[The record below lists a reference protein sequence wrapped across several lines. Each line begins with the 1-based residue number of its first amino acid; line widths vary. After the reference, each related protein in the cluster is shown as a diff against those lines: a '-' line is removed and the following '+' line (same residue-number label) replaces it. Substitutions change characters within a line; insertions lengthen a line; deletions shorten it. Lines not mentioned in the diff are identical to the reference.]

1 MQSLGNGCGLLLLL
15 TFNVMQQQYQIEHC
29 HAAAV
34 SMSCSNSLVMQQYQ
48 YHVVITYFQI
58 ALVRHFCLHD
68 EIEHCC
74 CRAANMEH
82 MDGGLGDEHG
92 RRCRRCGH
100 SVRTKWITLIAFLS
114 QHWRFPTLNHEYFN
128 AAVVGTFAT
137 AVGTF
142 YAYQQANEAFQASD
156 EYKVQEA
163 VKKFMSPH
171 QVSEAEN
178 IVKREV
184 MEAIKDRVRVWKKKD
199 HATIISG
206 RYMAG
211 KTVAVEE
218 ALRGTRGVFRFCIK
232 VADWESLMYQKLG
245 VKDADMFEQ
254 VLRRVRQELAK
265 HPDNLTKFPIML
277 LDIPRETPTG
287 RSLVSFKTINL
298 KSISFKVSSR
308 EAP

>member
-1 MQSLGNGCGLLLLL
+1 
-15 TFNVMQQQYQIEHC
+15 
-29 HAAAV
+29 
-34 SMSCSNSLVMQQYQ
+34 
-48 YHVVITYFQI
+48 
-58 ALVRHFCLHD
+58 
-68 EIEHCC
+68 
-74 CRAANMEH
+74 

-137 AVGTF
+137 ALGTF
-142 YAYQQANEAFQASD
+142 YAYQASD

-184 MEAIKDRVRVWKKKD
+184 MEAIKDRMRVWKMKD

-218 ALRGTRGVFRFCIK
+218 ALRGTRGVFRFLIK
-232 VADWESLMYQKLG
+232 YADWESLMHQELG
-245 VKDADMFEQ
+245 VKDANMFKQ
-254 VLRRVRQELAK
+254 VLRRVRKRLAK
-265 HPDNLTKFPIML
+265 HPDNLTKFPILL